1 MDDREIISLFLQRS
15 QQAISET
22 AKKYGR
28 YCHYIAYQIL
38 NHDEDAEEVVNDT
51 YLKAWN
57 TIPPKEPNPLKPY
70 LGTISRN
77 LALNT
82 YEAQHA
88 QKRGGEV
95 PLVLE
100 ELAECVSGREDF
112 VEELMLQ
119 QALNDFLS
127 KLPAKCRK
135 IFVRRYWYTSPISEI
150 AADFGMSHS
159 AVAMLLLRTR
169 NNLKDYLESEGFT
182 L

>member
-1 MDDREIISLFLQRS
+1 M
-15 QQAISET
+15 
-22 AKKYGR
+22 
-28 YCHYIAYQIL
+28 
-38 NHDEDAEEVVNDT
+38 NDT

-77 LALNT
+77 LALNA
-82 YEAQHA
+82 YDAQHA

-100 ELAECVSGREDF
+100 ELEECVSGGDDF

-119 QALNDFLS
+119 QALNSFLGQ
-127 KLPAKCRK
+127 LPAKCRK

-150 AADFGMSHS
+150 AADFGMSQS
-159 AVAMLLLRTR
+159 AVSMLLMRTR
-169 NNLKDYLESEGFT
+169 GKLKNYLESEGFT